1 MNESND
7 DTAQP
12 VIETDGERS
21 SAAAA
26 PASRG
31 WLWALVLLL
40 AVGFAA
46 TAWLLQQQLREA
58 SRGDAEW
65 REALESLRGEV
76 DALDREID
84 ASRERQEQIAARM
97 DGNAA
102 GIRVIRE
109 ELLGMAER
117 ATRVEE
123 AVFALGEARQDAA
136 LNLRLDDLELLLQ
149 QAQLRGDLLGDHAA
163 AARALD
169 HAANLLA
176 QIQDPAYAVLR
187 VPLEQEREALGEL
200 GPDPRPVLRQQV
212 SGLIDILPSL
222 DWQQTAGELAEDAPA
237 LLRALDRLVKVRR
250 ISDSQMAL
258 SPLERASRRAAVELA
273 LSLALAA
280 LETGDEAAW
289 KHHLKRARDDMAQL
303 FDGES
308 SAVSAALQILDEA
321 MRQPLRPEQVAL
333 GVTLRELRAMRATG
347 ATARRGA
354 ESAGP
359 AAADDEV
366 GVERP

>member
-1 MNESND
+1 MNESTD

-12 VIETDGERS
+12 IIESSEQQRA
-21 SAAAA
+21 SAAT
-26 PASRG
+26 PSSRG
-31 WLWALVLLL
+31 WLWAVVLLL
-40 AVGFAA
+40 AVGLALA
-46 TAWLLQQQLREA
+46 GWMLQQQLREA

-76 DALDREID
+76 DALDRELD
-84 ASRERQEQIAARM
+84 ASRERQRQIESRM
-97 DGNAA
+97 DGNAG

-123 AVFALGEARQDAA
+123 AVAALSEARQDAA

-149 QAQLRGDLLGDHAA
+149 QAQLRGELLADHAA

-169 HAANLLA
+169 LAADLLG

-187 VPLEQEREALGEL
+187 VPLEQERQALDEL
-200 GPDPRPVLRQQV
+200 GPDPRPALRQQI

-222 DWQQTAGELAEDAPA
+222 DWQAGAEAPSEDSPL
-237 LLRALDRLVKVRR
+237 LLRLLDRLVKVRR

-280 LETGDEAAW
+280 LESGDELAW
-289 KHHLKRARDDMAQL
+289 KHHLKRAREDIALL
-303 FDGES
+303 FDRDS

-321 MRQPLRPEQVAL
+321 QRQPLRPEQTAL
-333 GVTLRELRAMRATG
+333 GVTLRELRAMRATS
-347 ATARRGA
+347 AAARRSGSDPGSAPTAPA
-354 ESAGP
+354 E
-359 AAADDEV
+359 